1 MARLISRIKGLKE
14 GEFFNTWAHNRF
26 KNNKNILGVICG
38 PTGSSKTYDSLSLC
52 ENYYKNILNKQFP
65 IENVCFSL
73 YAVAKRLQE
82 GNLVKGEILI
92 LEEAGANL
100 GNLDFQHKLAKMF
113 TYILQSFRSRNI
125 GLIMTLPVFTML
137 NKSAR
142 QLIHFHFITTTI
154 NFEKKIAKVK
164 PFFHQLNSKTG
175 VSYWKYP
182 RVKIK
187 GRKRKIKRLL
197 FSIPSKELLI
207 KYEIQKTKFVGGIT
221 QEFMDEFARLEE
233 KRVMKE
239 SRNELDKGAQLDTY
253 KMILKGMN
261 VEQIATE
268 RGVCAR
274 TVYDT
279 IKIIEK
285 KGFEC
290 KISKISKEN
299 ELFEVQTPTQPFLTI
314 PRTVKSSN
322 MRRLSLKRH
331 ITNLK

>member
-1 MARLISRIKGLKE
+1 MARLISRGSGLKE

-73 YAVAKRLQE
+73 YAVAKRLKE
-82 GNLVKGEILI
+82 GNLVKGELLI

-100 GNLDFQHKLAKMF
+100 GNLDFQQKLAKMF
-113 TYILQSFRSRNI
+113 TYILQSFRSMNI

-142 QLIHFHFITTTI
+142 QLVHFHFITTTI
-154 NFEKKIAKVK
+154 DYEKKIAKVK

-182 RVKIK
+182 RVRIR
-187 GRKRKIKRLL
+187 GGKRKIKKLL
-197 FSIPSKELLI
+197 FSIPSDGLI
-207 KYEIQKTKFVGGIT
+207 IQYEIQKTKFVGGIT

-233 KRVMKE
+233 KKMIQE
-239 SRNELDKGAQLDTY
+239 SRKELTD
-253 KMILKGMN
+253 
-261 VEQIATE
+261 VEQETYE
-268 RGVCAR
+268 CLMSGLNQKETSKKLGVSPSNVTL
-274 TVYDT
+274 TVKR
-279 IKIIEK
+279 IKK
-285 KGFEC
+285 KGFNV
-290 KISKISKEN
+290 KIFKISKEN
-299 ELFEVQTPTQPFLTI
+299 NVNDLTPTPSPLLTLPGTAEVPKYKEI
-314 PRTVKSSN
+314 KP
-322 MRRLSLKRH
+322 
-331 ITNLK
+331 